1 MFFILQPK
9 AVPNNPCLPLRVF
22 VFPVISVSY
31 FVTEELRL
39 LVKHFGVDSA
49 VCAQFG
55 VRAVFDHMTAVE
67 HRNLV
72 RKLHRG
78 QAVRDQDRALVGNHI
93 VELSINLVLRHGI
106 ERGGRLV
113 EKKYL
118 APVIACA
125 GNRHPLSLAAR
136 QLNGILFFSA
146 IDTHVIPLVQYR
158 KCGCLLAFI
167 LIYFLNI

>member
-1 MFFILQPK
+1 
-9 AVPNNPCLPLRVF
+9 
-22 VFPVISVSY
+22 
-31 FVTEELRL
+31 
-39 LVKHFGVDSA
+39 
-49 VCAQFG
+49 
-55 VRAVFDHMTAVE
+55 MTAVE

-72 RKLHRG
+72 RKLHRR

-167 LIYFLNI
+167 LIYFLKYIINKATNTHQDNYTDYCTAHYYNLSHVSGPFIPIFAFG